1 MKLEFI
7 PVQEQEGARKVP
19 RRRGILRLYWIVW
32 DSSDAPLSGGFTLG
46 AAPVV

>member
-7 PVQEQEGARKVP
+7 PVREREGPRIVR
-19 RRRGILRLYWIVW
+19 RRRGSLRLYLILWEAAK
-32 DSSDAPLSGGFTLG
+32 APLSGGYTLG